1 MDGLPSFVKANG
13 MKMIVAK
20 LRQRL
25 CPPIPHIISDDF
37 AMLRADQ
44 IRSQTPLLFLTLF
57 VTTPSAA
64 FASAEAAP
72 TFIRFGFPILMGL
85 MCLLGFIVQFKT
97 RHIPIKPKR
106 ARRMIRESDWVSGTG
121 ATLCSV
127 WCIVNWLYASP
138 ETKIYYPMIMA
149 MGSLA
154 TAYCLST
161 MRWATVL
168 NLGIGLLPIALLL
181 IFAGNKLD
189 LAAGISLF
197 VATAFLLRMIFQQH
211 NGLVNLLTLQ
221 RQMSEL
227 ATTDPLTGL
236 LNRRALSERL
246 DVEMA
251 SANDNKAFA
260 IALLDLDGFKPVND
274 RYGHATGDILLREVA
289 NRLRA
294 TCDGTAIVARMGGDE
309 FAILV
314 PNGSALLSAAIA
326 DHLLAALVPPY
337 LIDGHTIR
345 VGACVG
351 VAEWP
356 NDGTTTEAL
365 FETADRA
372 LYAAK
377 AVVKTQAAT
386 KRERVNAAA

>member
-1 MDGLPSFVKANG
+1 

-20 LRQRL
+20 FRQHVFL
-25 CPPIPHIISDDF
+25 PIPRPISDDF
-37 AMLRADQ
+37 AVLRATH
-44 IRSQTPLLFLTLF
+44 INSQTPLLFLMLF
-57 VTTPSAA
+57 LTTPTAA
-64 FASAEAAP
+64 FASAEGAHP
-72 TFIRFGFPILMGL
+72 FIRFGLPAIMGM
-85 MCLLGFIVQFKT
+85 MCLAGFFKLVKT
-97 RHIPIKPKR
+97 RHIVISPKR
-106 ARRMIRESDWVSGTG
+106 ARRMIRESDWVSGSG
-121 ATLCSV
+121 AVLCSV
-127 WCIVNWLYASP
+127 WCVVNWLHAAP
-138 ETKIYYPMIMA
+138 ETRIYYPMIMA

-168 NLGIGLLPIALLL
+168 NLGIGLIPISALLIL
-181 IFAGNKLD
+181 AGNKLD
-189 LAAGISLF
+189 LAAGVSMF

-221 RQMSEL
+221 RRTSEL

-246 DVEMA
+246 DAQMA
-251 SANDNKAFA
+251 IAANTDTGNDAFA

-274 RYGHATGDILLREVA
+274 RYGHATGDVLLREVA

-294 TCDGTAIVARMGGDE
+294 TCDGSAIVARLGGDE

-314 PNGSALLSAAIA
+314 PQASILLSSVIA
-326 DHLLAALVPPY
+326 DHVLAALVPPY
-337 LIDGHTIR
+337 QIGGHMIQI
-345 VGACVG
+345 GASIG
-351 VAEWP
+351 VAYWP
-356 NDGTTTEAL
+356 VDGTTPDAL

-377 AVVKTQAAT
+377 ALVKGKRSGAHSAISQAA
-386 KRERVNAAA
+386 